1 MLDLKTE
8 ILYGEKYLEIFIREL
23 AGTNIDESEKKY
35 NIKRINEHLEKI
47 LKEYTQMTNELDEII
62 FSKNKNQ
69 KICSICGKNYEG
81 YGNNA
86 QPVNN
91 GRCCDKCNATVV
103 IPRRIQE
110 HQNRKKGDILYGK
123 KRSRIHR
130 WKWIHKK
137 RGSYCK
143 KYKEIAKI
151 KNIRAFCTT
160 ADQKHDLFVD
170 DKYNMY
176 VTE

>member
-1 MLDLKTE
+1 MEKKIKSWKEYFENSKKLEKLLKNKVLGKKEVGKYKKTEGIRMLDLKTE

-69 KICSICGKNYEG
+69 KICSICGKTYEE

-110 HQNRKKGDILYGK
+110 HQNR
-123 KRSRIHR
+123 RS
-130 WKWIHKK
+130 
-137 RGSYCK
+137 
-143 KYKEIAKI
+143 
-151 KNIRAFCTT
+151 
-160 ADQKHDLFVD
+160 
-170 DKYNMY
+170 
-176 VTE
+176 

>member
-130 WKWIHKK
+130 
-137 RGSYCK
+137 
-143 KYKEIAKI
+143 
-151 KNIRAFCTT
+151 
-160 ADQKHDLFVD
+160 
-170 DKYNMY
+170 
-176 VTE
+176 

>member
-1 MLDLKTE
+1 MEKEIKIWKEDFENSKKLEKLLKNKVLGKKEVEKYKKTEGIRMLDLKTE
-8 ILYGEKYLEIFIREL
+8 ILYGEKYLEIFIGEL
-23 AGTNIDESEKKY
+23 AGTDIDESEKKY

-110 HQNRKKGDILYGK
+110 HQNRK
-123 KRSRIHR
+123 
-130 WKWIHKK
+130 
-137 RGSYCK
+137 
-143 KYKEIAKI
+143 
-151 KNIRAFCTT
+151 N
-160 ADQKHDLFVD
+160 
-170 DKYNMY
+170 
-176 VTE
+176 

>member
-1 MLDLKTE
+1 MEKEIKIWKEDFENSKKIEKLLKNKVLGKKEVEKYKKTEGIKMLDLKTE
-8 ILYGEKYLEIFIREL
+8 ILYGEKYLEIFIGEL
-23 AGTNIDESEKKY
+23 AGTDIDESENKY

-69 KICSICGKNYEG
+69 KICSICGKSYEG

-110 HQNRKKGDILYGK
+110 HKNRKETD
-123 KRSRIHR
+123 R
-130 WKWIHKK
+130 
-137 RGSYCK
+137 
-143 KYKEIAKI
+143 
-151 KNIRAFCTT
+151 
-160 ADQKHDLFVD
+160 
-170 DKYNMY
+170 
-176 VTE
+176 

>member
-1 MLDLKTE
+1 MEKKIENWKNDFECSKKLEKLLKNKVFGNDTEELEKSKQSEGIKMLDLKTE

-23 AGTNIDESEKKY
+23 AGTDIDESEKRY

-47 LKEYTQMTNELDEII
+47 LKEYIQMTNELDEII
-62 FSKNKNQ
+62 FNKNRKQ
-69 KICSICGKNYEG
+69 KICSICGKSYEG

-110 HQNRKKGDILYGK
+110 HQNRK
-123 KRSRIHR
+123 
-130 WKWIHKK
+130 
-137 RGSYCK
+137 
-143 KYKEIAKI
+143 
-151 KNIRAFCTT
+151 N
-160 ADQKHDLFVD
+160 
-170 DKYNMY
+170 
-176 VTE
+176 

>member
-1 MLDLKTE
+1 MEKEIKIWKEDFENSKKLEKLLKNKVLGKKEVEKYKKTEGIRMLDLKTE
-8 ILYGEKYLEIFIREL
+8 ILYGEKYLEIFIGEL

-110 HQNRKKGDILYGK
+110 HQNRK
-123 KRSRIHR
+123 
-130 WKWIHKK
+130 
-137 RGSYCK
+137 
-143 KYKEIAKI
+143 
-151 KNIRAFCTT
+151 N
-160 ADQKHDLFVD
+160 
-170 DKYNMY
+170 
-176 VTE
+176 

>member
-1 MLDLKTE
+1 MEKEIKIWKEDFENSKKLEKLLKNKVLGKKEVKKYKKTEGIKMLDLKTE
-8 ILYGEKYLEIFIREL
+8 ILYGEKYLEIFIGEL
-23 AGTNIDESEKKY
+23 AGTDIDESEKKY

-62 FSKNKNQ
+62 FNKNRKQ
-69 KICSICGKNYEG
+69 QICSICGKSYEG

-110 HQNRKKGDILYGK
+110 HQNRK
-123 KRSRIHR
+123 
-130 WKWIHKK
+130 
-137 RGSYCK
+137 
-143 KYKEIAKI
+143 
-151 KNIRAFCTT
+151 N
-160 ADQKHDLFVD
+160 
-170 DKYNMY
+170 
-176 VTE
+176 

>member
-1 MLDLKTE
+1 MEKEIKIWKEDFENSKKIEKLLKNKVLGKKEVEKYKKTEGIRMLDLKTE
-8 ILYGEKYLEIFIREL
+8 ILYGEKYLEIFIGEL

-110 HQNRKKGDILYGK
+110 HQNRK
-123 KRSRIHR
+123 
-130 WKWIHKK
+130 
-137 RGSYCK
+137 
-143 KYKEIAKI
+143 
-151 KNIRAFCTT
+151 N
-160 ADQKHDLFVD
+160 
-170 DKYNMY
+170 
-176 VTE
+176 